1 MTRAAALAVVVTGLL
16 AAACAG
22 GTEPDELEVVEVFG
36 PWRDVDAD
44 RFAEV
49 LAPFEDESGIEI
61 RYVGS
66 VDFVSDLLGRTGEGN
81 NPPDVAMVPQPALV
95 RQLAADGHIFPLE
108 ANLEAT
114 VVESYGA
121 DGAALG
127 AIDGT
132 QYAVPYRTTI
142 KSLVWYRPDVFTDR
156 GWVVPATL
164 GELTTLVDRI
174 EADSDIAPWCL
185 GINAG
190 SATGW
195 AATDWTEDLVLRS
208 IGLDRYQQWATG
220 GIEFADPA
228 IADAFAQFRALTLDP
243 GQTLG
248 GIRGIVET
256 PVDQAILP
264 LLDDPPGCAMHRQ
277 ADFAENWLP
286 DGTTIGPDG
295 DIDVFVLPGTTD
307 TPPPLV
313 VGGTQA
319 VQFNTDTDTNALMA
333 YLASPQAASIWARQ
347 GGFLSLN
354 QLVPDDTYPDD
365 HLRQLTAAFGQAPA
379 IAFDASDQ
387 MPPAIGADLLWD
399 RITAWVAGTDDYPTF
414 ASTIDDARAT
424 NEPPPSDS

>member
-1 MTRAAALAVVVTGLL
+1 M
-16 AAACAG
+16 CAG

-174 EADSDIAPWCL
+174 EADSDIAP
-185 GINAG
+185 GA
-190 SATGW
+190 W
-195 AATDWTEDLVLRS
+195 AST
-208 IGLDRYQQWATG
+208 
-220 GIEFADPA
+220 PA
-228 IADAFAQFRALTLDP
+228 
-243 GQTLG
+243 
-248 GIRGIVET
+248 
-256 PVDQAILP
+256 
-264 LLDDPPGCAMHRQ
+264 
-277 ADFAENWLP
+277 
-286 DGTTIGPDG
+286 
-295 DIDVFVLPGTTD
+295 
-307 TPPPLV
+307 PPPA
-313 VGGTQA
+313 G
-319 VQFNTDTDTNALMA
+319 
-333 YLASPQAASIWARQ
+333 RQ
-347 GGFLSLN
+347 
-354 QLVPDDTYPDD
+354 
-365 HLRQLTAAFGQAPA
+365 
-379 IAFDASDQ
+379 
-387 MPPAIGADLLWD
+387 
-399 RITAWVAGTDDYPTF
+399 PTGPKT
-414 ASTIDDARAT
+414 SCSV
-424 NEPPPSDS
+424 PSDSTATSNGPQVGSSSPTRPSPTRSPSSAH